1 MDIWVVFTFFWLF
14 YGQYYYENSWTG
26 FFVWTYVFNSLARIP
41 RNGIAESCG
50 NSMFKLLTNCQTIFQ
65 KHLHHF
71 ALLSAVR
78 GGSSFSISSPKSI
91 SSPFFF
97 FYYNQP
103 SRHKVVS
110 HHGFNLRFS
119 DGYWG
124 WVFFHVLIGH
134 VHIFFG
140 EMSDWILCT
149 LFTAIFVFLLLISVL
164 CLTIVD
170 DSIIISKW
178 ISFF

>member
-1 MDIWVVFTFFWLF
+1 MKIHGQVFL
-14 YGQYYYENSWTG
+14 
-26 FFVWTYVFNSLARIP
+26 
-41 RNGIAESCG
+41 CG
-50 NSMFKLLTNCQTIFQ
+50 PMFSI
-65 KHLHHF
+65 HLHVYLGME
-71 ALLSAVR
+71 LLNHVVTPCL
-78 GGSSFSISSPKSI
+78 SFWQTARLFSKNICIILPSYLQCVGVPAFPYPHRKVLA
-91 SSPFFF
+91 PFFF